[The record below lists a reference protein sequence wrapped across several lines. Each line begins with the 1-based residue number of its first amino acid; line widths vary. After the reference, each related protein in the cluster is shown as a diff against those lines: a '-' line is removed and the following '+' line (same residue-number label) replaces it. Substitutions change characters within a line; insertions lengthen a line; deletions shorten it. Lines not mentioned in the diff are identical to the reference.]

1 MERGRGGEPDNE
13 RFTAAV
19 FAAAAKFEMT
29 SDADYS
35 ACLVSINRQGD
46 AFSIFMCCTTCGVTL
61 GTGFG

>member
-19 FAAAAKFEMT
+19 FAAAKFEMT

-46 AFSIFMCCTTCGVTL
+46 AFRIFMY
-61 GTGFG
+61 